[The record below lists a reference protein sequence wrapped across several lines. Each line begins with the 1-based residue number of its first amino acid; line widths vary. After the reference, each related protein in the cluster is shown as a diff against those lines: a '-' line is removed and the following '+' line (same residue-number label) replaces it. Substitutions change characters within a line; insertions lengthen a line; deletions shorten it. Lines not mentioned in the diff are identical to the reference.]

1 MNFEDKSLA
10 LLVELTESVNRM
22 ANVMEENA
30 FKEDPIEKIKL
41 ARAEAMVATFKD
53 RLIEQGD
60 EPFVT
65 WAENQVNISFDD
77 LIEVNESLGNV

>member
-77 LIEVNESLGNV
+77 LIEANDSLGNV